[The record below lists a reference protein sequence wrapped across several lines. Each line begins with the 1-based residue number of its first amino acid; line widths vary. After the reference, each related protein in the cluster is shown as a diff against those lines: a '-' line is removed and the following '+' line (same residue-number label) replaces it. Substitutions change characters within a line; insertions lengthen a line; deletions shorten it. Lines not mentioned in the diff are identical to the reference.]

1 MIIEISTAEA
11 LDKLSILTIKL
22 DYIQDSSKLKNIK
35 KEQEHLLE
43 KCKNILDDIQV
54 LSLYNELIT
63 TNKRLWKIE
72 DAIRIKEKD
81 QLFDENFITLARK
94 VYFTND
100 ERSKIKKQINIL
112 TESNFIEEK
121 DYVQY

>member
-35 KEQEHLLE
+35 KEQEHLLG

>member
-63 TNKRLWKIE
+63 TNKSLWKIE

>member
-63 TNKRLWKIE
+63 TNKR
-72 DAIRIKEKD
+72 
-81 QLFDENFITLARK
+81 
-94 VYFTND
+94 
-100 ERSKIKKQINIL
+100 
-112 TESNFIEEK
+112 
-121 DYVQY
+121 